1 MFCNREE
8 IRQAIRNI
16 IAQYLVTTKLRQP
29 KMCKVKS
36 VHANPSN
43 DAMVC
48 DCEPIDKTAII
59 KNVNLSANYPTNKA
73 GFVLAPTVNSLVQVS
88 FTDDQQAFVSMVS
101 EVDFIYLNGNDY
113 GGLVQVQP
121 LVDKLNNLENMVND
135 LKNQYNSHTHVLT
148 LSSGTGTA
156 AVTVSQETTTLTTTQ
171 KADLENTTVLHGTGS
186 LS

>member
-1 MFCNREE
+1 MTTGEE
-8 IRQAIRNI
+8 IRQAIRHI
-16 IAQYLVTTKLRQP
+16 IAQYLVTTKLREP
-29 KMCKVKS
+29 KMCKVIA
-36 VHANPSN
+36 VYTNPGS

-59 KNVNLSANYPTNKA
+59 KNVNLSANYPANKA
-73 GFVLAPTVNSLVQVS
+73 GFVLAPSVNSIVKVS

-121 LVDKLNNLENMVND
+121 LVDKINALETLVNGILGA
-135 LKNQYNSHTHVLT
+135 LKSTTIPLA
-148 LSSGTGTA
+148 SSGTYPFAPLYLAYNAITP
-156 AVTVSQETTTLTTTQ
+156 TTQ
-171 KADLENTTVLHGTGS
+171 KADLENTTVIHGAGN